1 MDMNKT
7 IDKIISYNSQLA
19 KFWSKS
25 HGWAPVEA
33 ADLMSK
39 SRLDRQVDLSKCL
52 KLWFESDNLDDGKL
66 ILAWTNLGC
75 LVEGNLKLFLSVYF
89 NDYKE
94 DIHAIKNR
102 KGKLIEPDSLA
113 LEKLKQFFDKKN
125 LLTKK
130 WLDFIAVIQ
139 SRRNAIHAFK
149 DRDIG
154 DFEELKKYVELYNEF
169 IRDFNLP
176 YPDGICEPR

>member
-1 MDMNKT
+1 MDMKK
-7 IDKIISYNSQLA
+7 IVEKIISYNSQLR
-19 KFWSKS
+19 KFWSNS
-25 HGWAPVEA
+25 YGWAPDEA

-39 SRLDRQVDLSKCL
+39 SRLDRQVLLSECL
-52 KLWFESDNLDDGKL
+52 KLWFDSDSIDDGKL

-89 NDYKE
+89 SDYKE

-113 LEKLKQFFDKKN
+113 LEKLKLFFKN
-125 LLTKK
+125 KNILSKK
-130 WLDFIAVIQ
+130 WIDFISVVQ
-139 SRRNAIHAFK
+139 KRRNAIHAFK

-176 YPDGICEPR
+176 YPDDIYEPR

>member
-1 MDMNKT
+1 MDINKT

-89 NDYKE
+89 NDYKK
-94 DIHAIKNR
+94 DINAIKGK

-113 LEKLKQFFDKKN
+113 LEKLKQFFVRNN

-130 WLDFIAVIQ
+130 WIDFIDFIQ
-139 SRRNAIHAFK
+139 KRRNAIHAFK
-149 DRDIG
+149 DREIG
-154 DFEELKKYVELYNEF
+154 DFEEFKIYVKLYNEF
-169 IRDFNLP
+169 IRSFNLP
-176 YPDGICEPR
+176 YPDDIYEAR